1 MIVNGTIL
9 LMLLMGLVGFGVS
22 YMTIPAVK
30 LLARKHRILS
40 FPGGHSHHARPIPLL
55 GGAAIYLAFA
65 MAFAVHMLFIAYRGL
80 SEDEPSL
87 WQMISLFVGTTWIAA
102 LGVYDDKVALGW
114 GKKLA
119 GECFGILILLLGGH
133 GITHATLPYFG
144 LVNFGWYGPPVFA
157 LLVLTITNA
166 INLIDGIDGLAGG
179 ICFFA
184 AMVTGVIGLFKG
196 DYFSATIGFTVS
208 GGILAFLRFNFPP
221 ASIFMGD
228 GGSLM
233 LGFLLGAMATSNAA
247 PSAGQR
253 PGALIMLLIPFLPF
267 GIALLD
273 VFLSVFRRMLSGQK
287 IFLPDT
293 NHIHHRLM
301 EQIGRPQAVVSILYG
316 FSAALSAMTLTL
328 VLGPQGRFLTSY
340 VIFSGVVLGSLVV
353 LVLRLYLTE
362 GLPRIIENRP
372 HFQFLAS
379 FISFMSKRARR
390 ALSTDE
396 LLDLLGAGVRDLGLD
411 FVRVSTEER
420 ALRSWITPNKAHPES
435 PRELGVKHLKKYGLS
450 IEWSMP
456 THDSESYQRY
466 LKVAWSQFLKEV
478 ENRLAYFHENG
489 HAQAPDAPKD
499 DPAKD
504 LQRSRG

>member
-1 MIVNGTIL
+1 MIFNGTIL
-9 LMLLMGLVGFGVS
+9 LMLLMGLVGFGIS
-22 YMTIPAVK
+22 YLTIPTAK
-30 LLARKHRILS
+30 RMARKYKILS
-40 FPGGHSHHARPIPLL
+40 YPGGHSHHARPIPLL
-55 GGAAIYLAFA
+55 GGATVYLAFA
-65 MAFAVHMLFIAYRGL
+65 MAFCIHMLFVAYRGL

-87 WQMISLFVGTTWIAA
+87 WQMVSLFCGTTWIAM
-102 LGVYDDKVALGW
+102 LGIYDDKVALGW
-114 GKKLA
+114 GKKLG
-119 GECFGILILLLGGH
+119 GECIGILILLLGGH
-133 GITHATLPYFG
+133 GLTNATLPYVGF
-144 LVNFGWYGPPVFA
+144 VHFGWFGPPIFA

-184 AMVTGVIGLFKG
+184 AMVSGVIGLFKG
-196 DYFSATIGFTVS
+196 DYFSAAIGFSVS
-208 GGILAFLRFNFPP
+208 GGLLAFLRFNFPP

-233 LGFLLGAMATSNAA
+233 LGFLLGTLATSSAA
-247 PSAGQR
+247 PAAGQR

-273 VFLSVFRRMLSGQK
+273 VFLSIFRRMLSGQK

-293 NHIHHRLM
+293 NHIHHLLM
-301 EQIGRPQAVVSILYG
+301 EQIGRPEAVVSILYA

-328 VLGPQGRFLTSY
+328 VLGPQGKFLTAY
-340 VIFSGVVLGSLVV
+340 VIFSGFVLFALVV

-379 FISFMSKRARR
+379 YISFMSKRALRTE
-390 ALSTDE
+390 SVDE
-396 LLDLLGAGVRDLGLD
+396 LLDLLETGVRDLGLD
-411 FVRVSTEER
+411 FVRVSKTER
-420 ALRSWITPNKAHPES
+420 VLRSWITTNKAHPDS
-435 PRELGVKHLKKYGLS
+435 PREQAAKQLKKYGLA

-456 THDSESYQRY
+456 THESESYQRY

-478 ENRLAYFHENG
+478 EARLSYLYENG
-489 HAQAPDAPKD
+489 QAREPFLNDEDA
-499 DPAKD
+499 AKG